1 MILVLNNNRS
11 TRWMVVFIIYILR
24 KCLCVTAKKQEN
36 RLLLC
41 FLQIIKNEGKCNFIR
56 EIDLNFSKN

>member
-11 TRWMVVFIIYILR
+11 TRWMVVFIIYIQ
-24 KCLCVTAKKQEN
+24 CLCVTMEKQEN
-36 RLLLC
+36 KLLLC